1 MKKRF
6 LNRMNIMLGAVSLTL
21 AGCHSS
27 KQAVTDGTPPQMFKY
42 GVPAE
47 VIALYGV
54 QMPEDYVLPEQQ
66 PAPADTTAAPEPTI
80 EPRPGDP
87 EIIVTKYGIPSS
99 FLDR

>member
-1 MKKRF
+1 MRKRF
-6 LNRMNIMLGAVSLTL
+6 LNRMNVLLGAVSLTL

-27 KQAVTDGTPPQMFKY
+27 KQAVPEATPRPMLKY

-54 QMPEDYVLPEQQ
+54 QLPENYEI
-66 PAPADTTAAPEPTI
+66 PEVPKEPADSTAVDTVAPKSE
-80 EPRPGDP
+80 EQ
-87 EIIVTKYGIPSS
+87 EIIVTKYGIPAS